1 MKKVS
6 TIPTAA
12 TPVYKPSIGR
22 ASGQASVFAP
32 NQHPAQPHTPAIAHS
47 PLNAKR
53 GVRLLRAFSPLPPGD
68 PVALVGTSPQLNVI
82 ATDYDGTNYFVTYS
96 QNFG

>member
-47 PLNAKR
+47 PLNARR
-53 GVRLLRAFSPLPPGD
+53 GVRLLRTFSPLAPND
-68 PVALVGTSPQLNVI
+68 PLIDIISFFW
-82 ATDYDGTNYFVTYS
+82 DGTNYFATYS